1 MGRTSTK
8 ESFSWDEYLKE
19 TGATPSPSHCFK
31 QSRNPP
37 SNDFKI
43 GMKLEAHDPRNFTS
57 VCIATIMGITG
68 ARLRLRLDGSD
79 NKNDFWRL
87 VDSSDIQP
95 IGTCEK
101 NGDMLQPPLGFRMN
115 ASSWPMFL
123 LRTLSGAEMAP
134 STAFKKEP
142 PRPPQNSFK
151 SGMKLEAVDRKNPFL
166 ICPATIGEVK
176 GDEIFVMFDGWRG
189 AFDYW
194 CKYDS
199 RDIFPV
205 GWCFLTKHSLQP
217 PGTSESFSWDEYLK
231 ETGATPSPSHCFK
244 QSRNPPSNDFKIGMK
259 LEAHDPRNFTSVCIA
274 TIMGITGARLRLRLD
289 GSDNKNDFWRLVD
302 SSDIQPI
309 GTCEKNGDM
318 LQPPLGFRMNASS
331 WPMFLLRTLSG
342 AEMAPSTAFKKE
354 PPRPPQNSFKSGM
367 KLEAVDRKN
376 PFLICPATIG
386 EVKGD
391 EIFVMFDGWRGAFD
405 YWCKYDSR
413 DIFPVGW
420 CFLTKHSLQPPGTS
434 DAPNPKKKGPKPGS
448 KRKPRVV
455 QSSILIT
462 APAAAL
468 EAKFNSTPVPKD
480 GPNHLNTNPAV
491 VSTVCVYVNKHGNC
505 GPHLDRKQVQQ
516 LSDHFGPGPVNIV
529 LQQAVQACVDCAYQP
544 KIVFNFL
551 KTGQHGGEVI
561 TASFDGGK
569 HQVQLPSVNS
579 ASFVLR
585 FLEMLCHSLQCEN
598 LFSSQPFS
606 PYLGATH
613 SHAEFERSK
622 SVKEEISEAL
632 TINRGTKRFS
642 KDSPPYT
649 AALSPKLPRTEAHP
663 SEAETLPHDEN
674 RLLKEHRF
682 SEESMDSASN
692 SMNPRSPALRNPA
705 EYRPQGSSPCYRSSH
720 LPLGA
725 ASSSAPTPPLRR
737 ISSNPVGGSANYHE
751 VNISRMQRRVE
762 AASSTTGPDLQLTD
776 RETPRV
782 PNKNPSVWSIDE
794 VMQFVRDADPQALAP
809 HAELFRKH
817 EIDGKALML
826 LRSDMIM
833 KYMGLKLGPALK
845 LCYHIERL
853 KQSKY

>member
-1 MGRTSTK
+1 
-8 ESFSWDEYLKE
+8 
-19 TGATPSPSHCFK
+19 
-31 QSRNPP
+31 SRNPP

-57 VCIATIMGITG
+57 VCIATVMGITG

-101 NGDMLQPPLGFRMN
+101 NGDMLQPPLVRLTRHL
-115 ASSWPMFL
+115 SSWVVFL
-123 LRTLSGAEMAP
+123 DQAQLAASWHQW
-134 STAFKKEP
+134 
-142 PRPPQNSFK
+142 PPQNSFK
-151 SGMKLEAVDRKNPFL
+151 SGMKLEAVDRKNPYL
-166 ICPATIGEVK
+166 ICPATIGDVK
-176 GDEIFVMFDGWRG
+176 GDEIFIMFDGWRG

-194 CKYDS
+194 CKFDS

-217 PGTSESFSWDEYLK
+217 PGTSVTIPKSVP
-231 ETGATPSPSHCFK
+231 TPISTSSKPTRRSM
-244 QSRNPPSNDFKIGMK
+244 QS
-259 LEAHDPRNFTSVCIA
+259 
-274 TIMGITGARLRLRLD
+274 
-289 GSDNKNDFWRLVD
+289 
-302 SSDIQPI
+302 
-309 GTCEKNGDM
+309 
-318 LQPPLGFRMNASS
+318 LQKAAPLPPLPVRKGVRGRRPKSQTIA
-331 WPMFLLRTLSG
+331 LLKAAAAAAAAVAT
-342 AEMAPSTAFKKE
+342 AVEQKSTAAK
-354 PPRPPQNSFKSGM
+354 
-367 KLEAVDRKN
+367 
-376 PFLICPATIG
+376 T
-386 EVKGD
+386 
-391 EIFVMFDGWRGAFD
+391 
-405 YWCKYDSR
+405 
-413 DIFPVGW
+413 
-420 CFLTKHSLQPPGTS
+420 TS
-434 DAPNPKKKGPKPGS
+434 NTDAPKPKKKGPKPGS

-455 QSSILIT
+455 QSSILIA

-598 LFSSQPFS
+598 LFSSQPF
-606 PYLGATH
+606 T
-613 SHAEFERSK
+613 
-622 SVKEEISEAL
+622 
-632 TINRGTKRFS
+632 
-642 KDSPPYT
+642 
-649 AALSPKLPRTEAHP
+649 
-663 SEAETLPHDEN
+663 ETLPHDESG
-674 RLLKEHRF
+674 LLKEHRF

-705 EYRPQGSSPCYRSSH
+705 EYRPQGSSPYYRSSH
-720 LPLGA
+720 LPVGA

-737 ISSNPVGGSANYHE
+737 ISSNPAGGSTSYHE

-782 PNKNPSVWSIDE
+782 PNKNPSIWSIDE

-809 HAELFRKH
+809 HAELFKKH